1 MKLTLKSLL
10 KNKTVLYVVL
20 FFAITNLFG
29 YLMTKNLDA
38 VVFMLVVGIVTSSFS
53 KNMIVILGASVVATG
68 FAVGN
73 GIIGSVVEGL
83 SDKKKKHKHKNKK
96 MKNQGD
102 VKENLATLK
111 PKNLVETESENDDFV
126 GADEAEQKGASG
138 GSQSNIDY
146 ASTLEKAYDNLD
158 NLLSSDAI
166 NKMGEET
173 ERLGQKQ
180 KQLMK
185 NIDRL
190 EPMMEKASSI
200 LNKFDMNGV
209 IGKMD
214 SMMENLGKFNKKT
227 E

>member
-1 MKLTLKSLL
+1 M
-10 KNKTVLYVVL
+10 
-20 FFAITNLFG
+20 
-29 YLMTKNLDA
+29 
-38 VVFMLVVGIVTSSFS
+38 
-53 KNMIVILGASVVATG
+53 
-68 FAVGN
+68 
-73 GIIGSVVEGL
+73 
-83 SDKKKKHKHKNKK
+83 
-96 MKNQGD
+96 
-102 VKENLATLK
+102 
-111 PKNLVETESENDDFV
+111 ETESENDDFV

-180 KQLMK
+180 QQLMK

-190 EPMMEKASSI
+190 EPMMEKAGSL